1 MNQCIRFEEVTKYYG
16 EKKIVDNVSL
26 SIDKGELVTVLGP
39 SGSGKTTM
47 LKMINGIVQPDN
59 GSIYVYDQDVA
70 KCDIVNLRRRI
81 GYVVQETVLFPHLD
95 IYHNISYVPNL
106 IGISK
111 SKTKRRVRDLVDML
125 QLDKSMLKRYC
136 DELSG
141 GEKQRIGIARA
152 LAASPEIMLMDE
164 PFGALDPETRAILQ
178 DELLRIWKELH
189 MTIFFITHDVSEAEK
204 LGSRILVMNE
214 GVLED
219 KVTPVCVD

>member
-1 MNQCIRFEEVTKYYG
+1 MNQCIRFEKVTKYYG
-16 EKKIVDNVSL
+16 EKKIVDDVSL

-59 GSIYVYDQDVA
+59 GSIYVYDQDVS

-95 IYHNISYVPNL
+95 IYHNISYVPSL

-164 PFGALDPETRAILQ
+164 PFGALDPETREILQ
-178 DELLRIWKELH
+178 DELLRIWKELN

-204 LGSRILVMNE
+204 LGSRILVMND

-219 KVTPVCVD
+219 KVPAVCVD

>member
-16 EKKIVDNVSL
+16 EKKIVDDVSL

-47 LKMINGIVQPDN
+47 LKMINGIVQPDS
-59 GSIYVYDQDVA
+59 GSIYVYDQDVT

-95 IYHNISYVPNL
+95 IYHNISYVPSL

-111 SKTKRRVRDLVDML
+111 SKIKKRVRDLVDML

-219 KVTPVCVD
+219 KVPAICVD